1 MVYELVWSTLLS
13 HGWKK
18 VPKYKYKEQVSIE
31 SKEIW
36 YYIGFALITSV
47 IDQENSGHP
56 LNQSDVKL
64 KKRRGCARFPPLLAC
79 FYLSLHWLFFQEN
92 FEKKIPSSLWTR
104 PFKNVLSI
112 IYVLFDA

>member
-1 MVYELVWSTLLS
+1 MR
-13 HGWKK
+13 
-18 VPKYKYKEQVSIE
+18 
-31 SKEIW
+31 

-92 FEKKIPSSLWTR
+92 FEKKNSKSSLNQT
-104 PFKNVLSI
+104 I
-112 IYVLFDA
+112 